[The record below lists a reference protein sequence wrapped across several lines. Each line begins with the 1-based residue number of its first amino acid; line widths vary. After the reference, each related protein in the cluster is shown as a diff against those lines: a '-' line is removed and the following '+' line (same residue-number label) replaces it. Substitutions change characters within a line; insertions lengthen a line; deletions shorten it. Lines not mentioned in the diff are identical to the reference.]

1 MINVLAALALLV
13 LAPPKHP
20 APALS
25 PSQVVG
31 IVLHALQHNDDPRP
45 DAGIATTFEFA
56 SPANREETGPLE
68 RFALMIK
75 NPDYR
80 PMLGFRSASRGP
92 IQIDGN
98 HARQRVVL
106 VGRDG
111 SEVTYMFLLSK
122 QADGPYAH
130 CWMTDGVI
138 RQQAPEPLPGTTA
151 T

>member
-1 MINVLAALALLV
+1 MNTLV
-13 LAPPKHP
+13 LALTLLAAPPVHP
-20 APALS
+20 TPSLS
-25 PSQVVG
+25 PGDVVG

-75 NPDYR
+75 NPAYR
-80 PMLGFRSASRGP
+80 TMIDFRSARRLP
-92 IQIDGN
+92 VETDGD
-98 HARQRVVL
+98 HAREGVVV

-111 SEVTYMFLLSK
+111 SEVTYVFLLSK
-122 QADGPYAH
+122 QSDGRYAN

-138 RQQAPEPLPGTTA
+138 RQQQSEPAPGTTS

>member
-1 MINVLAALALLV
+1 MSALLLALALW
-13 LAPPKHP
+13 APPAHP
-20 APALS
+20 T
-25 PSQVVG
+25 PSLTPSDVVG
-31 IVLHALQHNDDPRP
+31 IVLNALQHNDDPRP

-56 SPANREETGPLE
+56 SPANRLETGPLE

-75 NPDYR
+75 NPAYR
-80 PMLGFRSASRGP
+80 PMLGFRSARRLP
-92 IQIDGN
+92 VEIDGT

-111 SEVTYMFLLSK
+111 SQVTYVFLLSK
-122 QADGPYAH
+122 QSDGPYAN

-138 RQQAPEPLPGTTA
+138 RQREPTPAPGTTS

>member
-1 MINVLAALALLV
+1 MMALILALALKLSG
-13 LAPPKHP
+13 P
-20 APALS
+20 APHPTPTLA
-25 PSQVVG
+25 PSQVVT
-31 IVLHALQHNDDPRP
+31 IVLNALQHNDDPRP

-75 NPDYR
+75 NPAYR
-80 PMLGFRSASRGP
+80 PMLGFRSATRGRVEM
-92 IQIDGN
+92 DGN
-98 HARQRVVL
+98 HARQRVVI

-111 SEVTYMFLLSK
+111 SQVAYVFLLSK
-122 QADGPYAH
+122 QSDGPYAN

-138 RQQAPEPLPGTTA
+138 RQKEAEAPPGTTA